1 MPEDHA
7 SMTYHATLGAT
18 QLESLPQHFNAA
30 TDLLDHNLLAG
41 RGSKPAYVDDRGV
54 WTYDQLSERVD
65 RVGALLQDLGVAREQ
80 RVLLCLQ
87 DDIDFPSLFL
97 GAMKAGVVP
106 IPVNTLFGK
115 DDYVYLLQ
123 DSRARVA
130 FVSAALAPVFTE
142 VLSLCPDLLAVV
154 VSGDGPD
161 ELEVRLRAAQPVPA
175 AAATCRDEAAF
186 WLYTSGST
194 GRPKGVVHTHGSLRL
209 TASLYGLPVMGVRE
223 EDVVFSV
230 AKLFFAYGLGNALT
244 FPLAAGATTV
254 LLRDRPTPQA
264 VRALLAAQ
272 SVSVLCAAP
281 TFFAGFLS
289 DERAPR
295 RADLPNL
302 RIATSAGEALPEALG
317 SAFTDRY
324 GVEILDGLGST
335 EMLHIFLSQRA
346 GAVRYGV
353 TGKPVPGYELR
364 IVDEQGRICADGEL
378 GDLQVR
384 GPTAAACYWN
394 NRPKTRDTFL
404 GDWTQTGDKYARDAE
419 GWYRYAGR
427 RDDMLKVSGIYVSPF
442 DVEEALA
449 AHPAVLEA
457 AVVGWPDANGLMKIR
472 AFVVCR
478 DPGEANDDLARAL
491 QAHVKSRLAPHC
503 YPRSVEFRT
512 DLPKTATG
520 KLQRYLL
527 REGH

>member
-1 MPEDHA
+1 MPEDQL
-7 SMTYHATLGAT
+7 SMTYHATLAAA
-18 QLESLPQHFNAA
+18 QLESLPRHFNAA
-30 TDLLDHNLLAG
+30 TDLLDHNVLAG
-41 RGSKPAYVDDRGV
+41 RGSKPAYIDDRGA
-54 WTYDQLSERVD
+54 WTYDQLVARVD
-65 RVGALLQDLGVAREQ
+65 RVGGLLRGLGVAREQ

-97 GAMKAGVVP
+97 GAMKAGIVP
-106 IPVNTLFGK
+106 VPVNTLFAK
-115 DDYVYLLQ
+115 DDYIYLLQ

-130 FVSAALAPVFTE
+130 FVSAALAPLFAE
-142 VLSLCPDLLAVV
+142 AMALCPDLLAVV

-161 ELEVRLRAAQPVPA
+161 ELEVRLRNAEPGLA
-175 AAATCRDEAAF
+175 AADTCRDEAAF

-209 TASLYGLPVMGVRE
+209 TANLYGLPVMGVRE
-223 EDVVFSV
+223 DDLLFSV
-230 AKLFFAYGLGNALT
+230 AKLFFAYGLGNGLT

-254 LLRDRPTPQA
+254 LLRDRPTPKA
-264 VRALLAAQ
+264 VGALLVAR

-281 TFFAGFLS
+281 TFFSGFLA
-289 DERAPR
+289 DENAPA
-295 RADLPNL
+295 RADIPHL
-302 RIATSAGEALPEALG
+302 RIATSAGEALPAALG
-317 SAFTDRY
+317 AAFTDKY

-335 EMLHIFLSQRA
+335 EMLHIFLSQRP

-353 TGKPVPGYELR
+353 TGKPAPGYELR
-364 IVDEQGRICADGEL
+364 IVDDQGRPCADGEL

-384 GPTAAACYWN
+384 GPTAAAGYWN
-394 NRPKTRDTFL
+394 NRPKTRDTFF
-404 GDWTQTGDKYARDAE
+404 GDWTQTGDKYVRDAE

-442 DVEEALA
+442 DVEEALV

-472 AFVVCR
+472 AFVVCN
-478 DPGEANDDLARAL
+478 DPTEAGETLARAL
-491 QAHVKSRLAPHC
+491 QDHVKSRLPPHC
-503 YPRSVEFRT
+503 YPRSIEFRT

-527 REGH
+527 REAH